1 MAQGSSLNALMV
13 IFVLATLS
21 MAAAHVS
28 AQSSDMAPA
37 PAPSMVTGAGFS
49 LLVSSAVLGF
59 SLIFSLVSILKH

>member
-21 MAAAHVS
+21 MAAHVS

-59 SLIFSLVSILKH
+59 SLIFSLISSLKN